1 MHQSVYYFC
10 DDLNNTVAC
19 LSMDTVSTARM
30 DNKILILIQVNFP
43 IDYAIEI
50 LLDVESMQL
59 DRLNFS

>member
-1 MHQSVYYFC
+1 
-10 DDLNNTVAC
+10 
-19 LSMDTVSTARM
+19 MDTVSTARM